1 MADNAEGRKVIE
13 RKCCYDRSGKRPKR
27 RDARSV
33 ARDVSETL
41 AAMANADGGTLVS
54 GIEND
59 GTPSGVDYPQDRL
72 GVILC
77 LHVHARAFS
86 PKIKRSV
93 KYAWHLLSNIVKYIV
108 RK

>member
-1 MADNAEGRKVIE
+1 VKTQDWKWLTTHREGQFFE
-13 RKCCYDRSGKRPKR
+13 RKSCYDRSGKRPKR

-41 AAMANADGGTLVS
+41 AATANADGGTLAL

-72 GVILC
+72 
-77 LHVHARAFS
+77 
-86 PKIKRSV
+86 
-93 KYAWHLLSNIVKYIV
+93 
-108 RK
+108 